1 MQTLSR
7 KPGAWQNYNVRR
19 DVLTNMTQEIK
30 ITIKNEDRNDD
41 VAMLLEVIAGEIRN
55 GRSSGDEADC
65 SWVMSPNRS
74 T

>member
-1 MQTLSR
+1 M
-7 KPGAWQNYNVRR
+7 
-19 DVLTNMTQEIK
+19 LTNMTQEIK